1 MAKVNISSSNFKIPN
16 EGKNLINNNNKENQD
31 LSSNF
36 EPNVPRDYFIKNN
49 ASQNKFIK
57 ETNLTMQPRL
67 KDKNGI
73 ISKEILNRENDLDI
87 NMNENNDGNIK
98 KSEKKLSSSIFLYKE
113 SKIFTKFRRIYKAN
127 TSNNINNPK
136 KNKFIK

>member
-98 KSEKKLSSSIFLYKE
+98 KSEKKIIIIYIFIQRKQN
-113 SKIFTKFRRIYKAN
+113 IYK
-127 TSNNINNPK
+127 I
-136 KNKFIK
+136 